1 MAATDTPPRRRKRPA
16 IVTIV
21 IGIFILETIARI
33 VVTLIYFAE
42 VGVFSEQVARIV
54 QVQLQDEP
62 SPVLGIRAVATAISL
77 IFFVITTVGLI
88 RLRTWAWTA
97 AMALIGIRL
106 AFGLGDYLFD
116 SPAFELLI
124 FSVVLVFL
132 LNQHQVRKAYGIT
145 KEKRVTADHIKRA
158 EHPVRR

>member
-1 MAATDTPPRRRKRPA
+1 MADITPSPRRRRRPA

-21 IGIFILETIARI
+21 IVVFVLEVISRV

-54 QVQLQDEP
+54 QIQLQDEP
-62 SPVLGIRAVATAISL
+62 TAVLGVRAVASAIFL
-77 IFFVITTVGLI
+77 IFYFITTIGLI
-88 RLRTWAWTA
+88 RLRSWAWTA

-116 SPAFELLI
+116 SPAFDLLI

-132 LNQHQVRKAYGIT
+132 LNQHQVRKTYGIT
-145 KEKRVTADHIKRA
+145 KEKRVAADHVKRA
-158 EHPVRR
+158 EQPVRR